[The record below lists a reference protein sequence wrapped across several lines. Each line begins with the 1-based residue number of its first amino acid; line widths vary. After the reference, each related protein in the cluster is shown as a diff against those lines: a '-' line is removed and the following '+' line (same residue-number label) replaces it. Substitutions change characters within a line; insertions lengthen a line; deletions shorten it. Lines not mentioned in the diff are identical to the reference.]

1 MTDQKHIRRIQFLKL
16 PELPFDNDMREN
28 FSKQTDFCAFGD
40 IEEKRLKIYTVRDA
54 SNFEKRGLAFTS
66 QTVLDHCLYWTLL
79 FFNQTVTLT
88 KFGIER
94 DFLLLTEFHLFSFQT
109 FDSYKCNKYGRFCNR
124 FLHIVVYYC
133 MNVWLCVQIY
143 FCKV

>member
-54 SNFEKRGLAFTS
+54 SNLEKRGACFHSANCFRSLS
-66 QTVLDHCLYWTLL
+66 LL
-79 FFNQTVTLT
+79 NFVFFNQVVILT
-88 KFGIER
+88 KFGIDR
-94 DFLLLTEFHLFSFQT
+94 DKIMIYCFDCISLLLQS
-109 FDSYKCNKYGRFCNR
+109 
-124 FLHIVVYYC
+124 I
-133 MNVWLCVQIY
+133 
-143 FCKV
+143 